1 MNELRVRALI
11 AEDEAPARESLRAYL
26 AAAPWV
32 EVVAEAVDGR
42 SALALA
48 EEHRPDLL
56 FLDVR
61 LPELSG
67 LEVARQIRHPAE
79 IIFTTAY
86 DRFAVAAFEI
96 GALDYLV
103 KPFGQERLAAA
114 LARLR
119 ARMEQSPAPSSAGD
133 RARSSLSSGPLT
145 RLFVRHG
152 DRIVPIPVEGI
163 RRIQAQ
169 GDYAEVHAAEGVFL
183 MHVTLSELAA
193 RLDAGEVP
201 AGAPLPH
208 RQPRRGRAPAALRR
222 PPARDPPAGRH
233 DRRREP
239 RRLGGAAAAGA
250 LTFRASR
257 GARRPSGRRSAG
269 AERRPSAD
277 TP

>member
-1 MNELRVRALI
+1 MSALDKGRVRALI
-11 AEDEAPARESLRAYL
+11 AEDEAPAREGLRAYL
-26 AAAPWV
+26 AATAWV
-32 EVVAEAVDGR
+32 EVVAEAVDGKT
-42 SALALA
+42 ALALA
-48 EEHRPDLL
+48 EEHRPNLL

-79 IIFTTAY
+79 IIFTTAF

-119 ARMEQSPAPSSAGD
+119 ARMEEPSHGFAGE
-133 RARSSLSSGPLT
+133 RARNSLSSGPLH

-169 GDYAEVHAAEGVFL
+169 GDYAEVHAAEGVYL

-193 RLDAGEVP
+193 RLNPAKFRQVHRSHIVNLDAVEHLQP
-201 AGAPLPH
+201 YDDRRLAIRLKDGAVVVAS
-208 RQPRRGRAPAALRR
+208 RAASEELRR
-222 PPARDPPAGRH
+222 LAR
-233 DRRREP
+233 
-239 RRLGGAAAAGA
+239 
-250 LTFRASR
+250 
-257 GARRPSGRRSAG
+257 
-269 AERRPSAD
+269 
-277 TP
+277 